1 MAIKKVPEY
10 IKRKMHTIAQLER
23 RSSRIMDEIENWLI
37 KNGVDV
43 SVDDGLRYGDGIGLD
58 ELEYGNDCTDKLCE
72 IIESGE
78 WRQ

>member
-10 IKRKMHTIAQLER
+10 IKRKMHTVARLER
-23 RSSRIMDEIENWLI
+23 KSSEIMDEIESWLA
-37 KNGVDV
+37 KNGIDA
-43 SVDDGLRYGDGIGLD
+43 SVDDGLRCGDGIGLD

-78 WRQ
+78 W